1 MSLDNALFLVN
12 RSGVKHH
19 VSGSSI
25 GDKIKDGD
33 AVLVQRGNSK
43 FKATYS
49 DGFNNIVDSDLLLV
63 RQGGVNYHV
72 TGANFKTLFLP
83 EPVAL
88 ILPVIRREGTV
99 GSYDTIK
106 YELVSNS
113 EWNRPSQ
120 SYYARWSY
128 YRGGAW
134 YDKPDPGG
142 HYFFDPNVEKVK
154 YKEMHNFEG
163 TYYTVESEE
172 MDFIP

>member
-1 MSLDNALFLVN
+1 MSLDDALFLIE
-12 RSGVKHH
+12 RGDTRYK
-19 VSGSSI
+19 VSGSDISSKTQD
-25 GDKIKDGD
+25 GDKILVDRDGQIFSTTSPFDKILDTDLVLSWKDD
-33 AVLVQRGNSK
+33 
-43 FKATYS
+43 T
-49 DGFNNIVDSDLLLV
+49 
-63 RQGGVNYHV
+63 NYKV

-128 YRGGAW
+128 YRGNSW
-134 YDKPDPGG
+134 YDKTDPGG
-142 HYFFDPNVEKVK
+142 YYFFDPNVEKVK